1 MIKVSG
7 GARTIRGV
15 ATQIRHQLADG
26 ATLAAALGK
35 IAPLGVSD
43 WLS

>member
-15 ATQIRHQLADG
+15 ATHLAYLEERADLETDDG
-26 ATLAAALGK
+26 AILTEKVLG
-35 IAPLGVSD
+35 GSY
-43 WLS
+43 